1 MVFTQSNK
9 IWTLNCRHFSWKAG
23 GRAGGGGEPADEACP
38 WEVEDPPTAAV
49 VRDVSRTRKVSTAGV
64 AGNTSS
70 DNEPTAAAVKPPP
83 DNNVSELPLA
93 RANHT
98 PLLKSASALPTTT
111 TNAAERK
118 ALAAGPGGHR
128 KSISEAPTE
137 STAARG
143 RDAGQPMDTNT
154 TNNRQVAI
162 DLMGI

>member
-1 MVFTQSNK
+1 M
-9 IWTLNCRHFSWKAG
+9 NCRHFSWKAG

-70 DNEPTAAAVKPPP
+70 ENEPAAAAVKPPP

-93 RANHT
+93 RVNHA
-98 PLLKSASALPTTT
+98 PLLKSASALPANT
-111 TNAAERK
+111 AERN
-118 ALAAGPGGHR
+118 ALAAGAGGHR

-143 RDAGQPMDTNT
+143 RDSGQPMDTNI

-162 DLMGI
+162 DL